1 MRILIADDNE
11 GFRGFIRRVLVS
23 EKDFNV
29 VGEAI
34 DGEEAI
40 RKVQTLQPDLVLMNM
55 DLPAMDGLEATRRI
69 KGRIPRTSVIM
80 FSSLDGLA
88 FREASAR
95 SGADEFLP
103 KFAPLSMILAAV
115 RRSSSTGTA

>member
-1 MRILIADDNE
+1 MRILIADNDE
-11 GFRGFIRRVLVS
+11 GFRIFIRRVLVS
-23 EKDFNV
+23 EKDWTV
-29 VGEAI
+29 VGEAT

-40 RKVQTLQPDLVLMNM
+40 RKVQKLQPDLVLMDM
-55 DLPAMDGLEATRRI
+55 CLPAIDGLEATRRI
-69 KGRIPRTSVIM
+69 KGDIPRTSVIM

-103 KFAPLSMILAAV
+103 KFAPLPMILATM
-115 RRSSSTGTA
+115 RKSSSGTA

>member
-69 KGRIPRTSVIM
+69 KGR
-80 FSSLDGLA
+80 
-88 FREASAR
+88 AR
-95 SGADEFLP
+95 LP
-103 KFAPLSMILAAV
+103 
-115 RRSSSTGTA
+115 